1 VPNLTIHEKGA
12 ESLHKIDGDRVTL
25 GRAPHNDIQIHDGHA
40 SKEHCLLVLRGDRWK
55 LIDLESHNGTR
66 VNRVFKNQAWLG
78 HDDTIRIGETELRF
92 GLEGSARKAAT
103 RPPRVAVSAAA
114 PSARPPSRPA
124 RDEPEDDYAPP
135 PPSRPSKSAG
145 EKFLIFG
152 GAALGLVITMWIV
165 VTQGGMLAQDSYNEK
180 VRREANRLVG
190 NGEWDEAIA
199 YLEEH
204 SDPSG
209 NAYDVN
215 KRRIAELERNK
226 PDYKKTMRE
235 AAARRV
241 LSRMA
246 NKIANYNR
254 GGSADPQYILELM
267 NRLKTEYA
275 GTEQDALAA
284 QNYPAFYAGRVPE
297 PGVNT
302 RNPLRK
308 TKKEWEAIC
317 EKADDYRKQE
327 HFREARETLIKF
339 VRVREATLNEVQLDY
354 LNRELEKRV
363 NAIDHLARTYFSS
376 VERRANGFVKNSRFD
391 QAIQLYRNVIANYG
405 IDKLARK
412 AKEAIADIEQ
422 KKAEAGPKGG

>member
-1 VPNLTIHEKGA
+1 MPNLTIHEKGT
-12 ESLHKIDGDRVTL
+12 ESLQNIDGDRVTI

-66 VNRVFKNQAWLG
+66 VNKAFKNQAWLA

-92 GLEGSARKAAT
+92 GLESRARQAAT
-103 RPPRVAVSAAA
+103 RPPKASAGVAAGV
-114 PSARPPSRPA
+114 RPPSRPA
-124 RDEPEDDYAPP
+124 RDEFEDDYAPP

-190 NGEWDEAIA
+190 NGQWDEAIA

-209 NAYDVN
+209 NAYDIN

-226 PDYKKTMRE
+226 PDYKKSMRE
-235 AAARRV
+235 TAARKV

-267 NRLKTEYA
+267 NRIKTEYA

-297 PGVNT
+297 PGIHT
-302 RNPLRK
+302 SNPLRK

-354 LNRELEKRV
+354 LNKELEKRV
-363 NAIDHLARTYFSS
+363 NSIDHLARTYFSS
-376 VERRANGFVKNSRFD
+376 VERRAHGLVKNSRFD